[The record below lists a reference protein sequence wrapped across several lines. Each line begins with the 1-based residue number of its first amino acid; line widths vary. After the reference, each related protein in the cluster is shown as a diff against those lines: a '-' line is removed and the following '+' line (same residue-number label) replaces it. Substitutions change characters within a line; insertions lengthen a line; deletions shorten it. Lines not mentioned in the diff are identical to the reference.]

1 MGTDSRGYQ
10 GERKLT
16 RQNEGVARGPV
27 ARGRRR
33 GSGRGWGMN
42 EGDIWRL
49 REYLGRGSWEGLRV
63 GSAEQSA
70 LPVRGAAVWGQ
81 GFPLGPLLPFRTRAG
96 SRTAA
101 AAAATSVHARGR
113 RRCPGAGA
121 EAAAVAGSRACVS
134 ASRTDR
140 WAGPTR
146 SPANGRGT
154 GRRGQRL
161 LAARLPSAGG
171 FAVSKTRGLVVVGP
185 STQAT
190 SESCC

>member
-1 MGTDSRGYQ
+1 
-10 GERKLT
+10 
-16 RQNEGVARGPV
+16 
-27 ARGRRR
+27 
-33 GSGRGWGMN
+33 MN

-49 REYLGRGSWEGLRV
+49 RGYLGRGCWEGLRA
-63 GSAEQSA
+63 GSAERSA
-70 LPVRGAAVWGQ
+70 LPVRGAAVWVQ
-81 GFPLGPLLPFRTRAG
+81 RFLLGPLLPFRTRAG

-121 EAAAVAGSRACVS
+121 EAAAVEGSRACVS

-140 WAGPTR
+140 WAGLKR

-154 GRRGQRL
+154 GGREQSL

-171 FAVSKTRGLVVVGP
+171 VAVSKTAGQVVVGP
-185 STQAT
+185 SALAK
-190 SESCC
+190 SESCCYDSGCPAVVCTLVFPRGISVFP

>member
-1 MGTDSRGYQ
+1 MRATGTDSRGYQ

-27 ARGRRR
+27 ARGGGR

-49 REYLGRGSWEGLRV
+49 QGYLGRGCWEGLRA
-63 GSAEQSA
+63 GSAELSA

-81 GFPLGPLLPFRTRAG
+81 GFLLGLLLLFRTRAG

-101 AAAATSVHARGR
+101 AAAAISVHARGR

-134 ASRTDR
+134 ARRTDR

-146 SPANGRGT
+146 AQPMGAAPGVGTEASPRAAAWRW
-154 GRRGQRL
+154 RL
-161 LAARLPSAGG
+161 CSLLRP
-171 FAVSKTRGLVVVGP
+171 RDW
-185 STQAT
+185 
-190 SESCC
+190 